1 MGTGSSRDIAKKIVK
16 QLKTYARV
24 I

>member
-24 I
+24 F